1 MINKALRLKHILQNK
16 SQIKRFQNFTF
27 KHVTQN
33 IYIILILPFFYLA
46 RKRMYLNVQMKAY
59 CQNKDERNET
69 TLLRKCWVIF

>member
-33 IYIILILPFFYLA
+33 IYIILILPFFF
-46 RKRMYLNVQMKAY
+46 
-59 CQNKDERNET
+59 
-69 TLLRKCWVIF
+69 I